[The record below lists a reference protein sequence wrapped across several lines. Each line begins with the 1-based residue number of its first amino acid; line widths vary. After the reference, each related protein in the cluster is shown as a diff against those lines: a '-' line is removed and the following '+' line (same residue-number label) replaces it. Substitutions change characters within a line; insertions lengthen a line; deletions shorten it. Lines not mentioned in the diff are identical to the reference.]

1 MKTKN
6 EGYGEATSVV
16 IDIKDI
22 SWERGDESILQGL
35 SWQVKRGEHWCL
47 LGLNGSGKT
56 TLLNMIN
63 GYIWPTS
70 GRVSVL
76 GHAFGEYDLRE
87 LRKRIGWVSTSLQQK
102 LYGSDEALQIVL
114 SGKHAT
120 IGVYDEVKNDDLD
133 RAKTLMQTLGCEKLI
148 SRTYQTLSQG
158 ERQRVLIARALMN
171 EPELLILDEPCT
183 GLDIFARE
191 QLLGMINSIAAQAEP
206 PTLIYVTH
214 HVEEILP
221 CFQHSLLI
229 KRGTVF
235 AADRTEKLMTA
246 EGMSQ
251 FFDVPIRIE
260 RTDGRYWLS
269 VKST

>member
-1 MKTKN
+1 M
-6 EGYGEATSVV
+6 V
-16 IDIKDI
+16 IDMNNI
-22 SWERGDESILQGL
+22 SWERGDDTIIHEL
-35 SWQVKRGEHWCL
+35 SWQVRRGEHWCL

-63 GYIWPTS
+63 GYIWPTT
-70 GRVSVL
+70 GRISVL

-114 SGKHAT
+114 SGKHST
-120 IGVYDEVKNDDLD
+120 IGVYDELQDDD
-133 RAKTLMQTLGCEKLI
+133 IERAKSLMHSLGCEKLMG
-148 SRTYQTLSQG
+148 RTYQTLSQG

-171 EPELLILDEPCT
+171 DPELLILDEPCT

-191 QLLGMINSIAAQAEP
+191 QLLGMIGSIVADEHP

-221 CFQHSLLI
+221 CFEHSLLI
-229 KRGTVF
+229 KQGSVF
-235 AADRTEKLMTA
+235 AADLTEKLMTS
-246 EGMSQ
+246 EQMTE
-251 FFDVPIRIE
+251 FLDVPVHIE
-260 RTDGRYWLS
+260 RSDGRYWLS
-269 VKST
+269 VKPT

>member
-1 MKTKN
+1 M
-6 EGYGEATSVV
+6 V
-16 IDIKDI
+16 IDIQNI
-22 SWERGDESILQGL
+22 SWERGDETILSGMN
-35 SWQVKRGEHWCL
+35 WQVKRGEHWCL

-63 GYIWPTS
+63 GYIWPTT
-70 GRVSVL
+70 GKISVL

-102 LYGSDEALQIVL
+102 LYGSGEALQIVL
-114 SGKHAT
+114 SGKHST
-120 IGVYDEVKNDDLD
+120 IGVYDELQESDLD
-133 RAKTLMQTLGCEKLI
+133 RARSLMQSLGCERLMN
-148 SRTYQTLSQG
+148 RAYQTLSQG

-171 EPELLILDEPCT
+171 NPELLILDEPCT

-191 QLLGMINSIAAQAEP
+191 QLLSMIGTIAGEENP

-221 CFQHSLLI
+221 CFGHSLLI
-229 KRGTVF
+229 KQGKVF
-235 AADRTEKLMTA
+235 AADRTEELMSP
-246 EGMSQ
+246 ERMSE
-251 FFDVPIRIE
+251 FLDVPVHIE
-260 RTDGRYWLS
+260 RMNGRYWLS